1 MATHAVTSQDFNQ
14 VVESND
20 LVFVDFWATWCGPCR
35 AFGPTFEK
43 ASEANPDVYFA
54 KVDID
59 QNPDLAAAA
68 KVQAVP
74 TLMVVKKQQ
83 IIFQQAGALRASDL
97 DDLISQAKALDMD
110 AAASDRGRRFQ
121 RRRQSENAK
130 QSVGTMIRPVACALH
145 HVIFKFLGVR

>member
-97 DDLISQAKALDMD
+97 DDLISQAKALVFSHLWIWLNS
-110 AAASDRGRRFQ
+110 AAIAFCN
-121 RRRQSENAK
+121 NAVLFCPLISFSK
-130 QSVGTMIRPVACALH
+130 
-145 HVIFKFLGVR
+145 